1 MVFVQD
7 ACSDSSPTSVKISDD
22 AVNMIYCLVRRFPV
36 VNMFVLGMGHG
47 TMEPWPGLVADLPDH
62 IQRGNEIAIAN
73 NCVPFLIWAATQGG
87 SLKAMKVLGGLT
99 SCVATL
105 LSFDVAA
112 VLVRALDSTDP
123 VVVGCALSRQLVNG

>member
-1 MVFVQD
+1 ML
-7 ACSDSSPTSVKISDD
+7 
-22 AVNMIYCLVRRFPV
+22 N
-36 VNMFVLGMGHG
+36 G
-47 TMEPWPGLVADLPDH
+47 TMEPLIADLPDH

-73 NCVPFLIWAATQGG
+73 NCVPFLIWAATQGRG
-87 SLKAMKVLGGLT
+87 LKAMNVLGGLT